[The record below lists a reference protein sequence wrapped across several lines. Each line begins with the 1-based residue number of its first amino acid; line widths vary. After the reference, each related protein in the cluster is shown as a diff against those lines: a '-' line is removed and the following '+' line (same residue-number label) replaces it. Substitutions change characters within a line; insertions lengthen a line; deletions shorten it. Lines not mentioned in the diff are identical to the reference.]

1 MTKPSR
7 MDPPP
12 WVPTIPE
19 ITHDPVTFVLKFCA
33 IATLPFVNNIY
44 CIFFALKLFHLHIFF
59 ISVVGMKKAFCP

>member
-44 CIFFALKLFHLHIFF
+44 CIIFLHQNYFIYIFY
-59 ISVVGMKKAFCP
+59 